1 MLFVLLQGIFSYH
14 QRQVIF
20 HGLQNSAKNQ
30 TPCNRNDNA
39 NKFTPFQKISYS
51 EQSRPVMSLCCIFQ
65 QQVIPSIFCE
75 SPKLCFLTL
84 PGAKLWSRSSHMVLG
99 ISVMLPITVIAIAY
113 TQEPHWYH
121 LIFFPSCPSSP
132 VLVAPAAW

>member
-1 MLFVLLQGIFSYH
+1 MLFVLLQGIFSYN

-30 TPCNRNDNA
+30 TPYNRNDNTD
-39 NKFTPFQKISYS
+39 KLTPSQKISYS
-51 EQSRPVMSLCCIFQ
+51 EQSRPVVSLGCIFQ
-65 QQVIPSIFCE
+65 QQVIPCIFCE

-84 PGAKLWSRSSHMVLG
+84 TGAKLWSRSIHMVLG
-99 ISVMLPITVIAIAY
+99 ISLMLPITVLAIAY
-113 TQEPHWYH
+113 TQELCWYH
-121 LIFFPSCPSSP
+121 AMFFLSCPSSH